1 MQTNPFI
8 KKKRCSRAK
17 EAYGNSDFKKPPDN
31 DMSPPILDIQYD
43 MYPVFWTPVQN

>member
-8 KKKRCSRAK
+8 RKKRCSRAK

-31 DMSPPILDIQYD
+31 DMSPPILDIQYWGD
-43 MYPVFWTPVQN
+43 ILFYAILF